1 MAIPNSRSL
10 FKDYILRKIGAP
22 VIEINVSDEQVEDR
36 IDEAVSF
43 WRDYHYNGSQ
53 QVYLK
58 HQITASKLT
67 LDAAVGSNF
76 IIGETITGVI
86 SGATAK
92 VSTNQVGGSVVV
104 YDNLTHKELIPFQTN
119 EGVIGAN
126 SGVNATITG
135 VAKGDRENGYLTLP
149 QGLLGISGVFP
160 LTSNLST
167 GSGIFNVQYQFV
179 LNNIED
185 ITGYNIQ
192 NYYMSMS
199 HLQFLQEILVGK
211 PMIRYNK
218 HVNRLYLDVNKDFM
232 VPGEYVI
239 IEAYAVIDGDTYSDV
254 WGDRWLQN
262 YATVL
267 VRENWGLNLT
277 KFSGMQLVG
286 GVTFNGEQILS
297 EAKAER
303 EKMEEEAIRSYQPLT
318 YNFIG

>member
-1 MAIPNSRSL
+1 MSIPNSREL

-22 VIEINVSDEQVEDR
+22 VIEVNVSDEQVEDR

-58 HQITASKLT
+58 HQITGSVLE
-67 LDAAVGSNF
+67 LDAAVAGNF
-76 IIGETITGVI
+76 VLGETVTGGT

-92 VSTNQVGGSVVV
+92 VSKDSTGTTLR
-104 YDNLTHKELIPFQTN
+104 YDSLSHKELIPFQAN
-119 EGVIGAN
+119 ETVTGTN
-126 SGVNATITG
+126 SGVTATITT
-135 VAKGDRENGYLTLP
+135 VTKGDRENGYISLP
-149 QGLLGISGVFP
+149 DGLLGISGIFP
-160 LTSNLST
+160 LTTNLST

-185 ITGYNIQ
+185 ITGYNVQ
-192 NYYMSMS
+192 NYYMAMS

-218 HVNRLYLDVNKDFM
+218 HVNKLHIDVNNDFLT
-232 VPGEYVI
+232 VGEYII
-239 IEAYAVIDGDTYSDV
+239 IEAYDVIDPATYSDV

-267 VRENWGLNLT
+267 VREQWGLNLT
-277 KFSGMQLVG
+277 KFTNMQLVG
-286 GVTFNGEQILS
+286 GVSFNGEQILQ
-297 EAKAER
+297 EAREER
-303 EKMEEEAIRSYQPLT
+303 KNMEEEAIRAYQPLT

>member
-1 MAIPNSRSL
+1 MAIPNSREK

-22 VIEINVSDEQVEDR
+22 VIEINVAEEQVEDR
-36 IDEAVSF
+36 IDEAISF
-43 WRDYHYNGSQ
+43 WADYHYNGSQ

-58 HQITASKLT
+58 HQITGSSLT
-67 LDAAVGSNF
+67 LDSAVAANF
-76 IIGETITGVI
+76 SVGETITGGT

-92 VSTNQVGGSVVV
+92 VSKNSTGTTLK
-104 YDNLTHKELIPFQTN
+104 YDNLTHKELIPFQAN
-119 EGVIGAN
+119 ETITGFN
-126 SGVNATITG
+126 SGVSATATT
-135 VAKGDRENGYLTLP
+135 VTKGDRENGYIQLP
-149 QGLLGISGVFP
+149 DGLLGISGVFP
-160 LTSNLST
+160 LTTNLST

-185 ITGYNIQ
+185 ITGYNVQ
-192 NYYMSMS
+192 NYYMAMS

-218 HVNRLYLDVNKDFM
+218 HVNRLHIDVEKEFLT
-232 VPGEYVI
+232 VGEYII
-239 IEAYAVIDGDTYSDV
+239 IEAYDVIDGNTYTDV

-267 VRENWGLNLT
+267 VREQWGLNLT
-277 KFSGMQLVG
+277 KFTNMQLVG
-286 GVTFNGEQILS
+286 GVSFNGEQILS
-297 EAKAER
+297 EARAER